1 MCDTIWVMVG
11 CQNVQNKSFVN
22 WAPFVNGCCCMPFNW
37 IQLFTRLEVWTKIIL
52 DGFSNNALAKLAT
65 IYLSCTVIAQS
76 LHAIIQNN
84 DTIEKIK
91 SNLIFNLRKI
101 NAQTALWFFSHLQ
114 KGNENEL
121 AKKQQKSHVFFLII
135 IGTVVRIGYMLKKN

>member
-1 MCDTIWVMVG
+1 MCDIIWFMVG

-65 IYLSCTVIAQS
+65 IYLSCTIIAQS
-76 LHAIIQNN
+76 LNAIIQNN

-91 SNLIFNLRKI
+91 SYLIFDLRKI
-101 NAQTALWFFSHLQ
+101 NASTALWFFLTY
-114 KGNENEL
+114 
-121 AKKQQKSHVFFLII
+121 KKVMKMNL
-135 IGTVVRIGYMLKKN
+135 LKKNHVFSKLLFILLSE